1 MKVRRFSIS
10 AMLLVI
16 IIVVLVI
23 SSVTLSLFSINHSNS
38 SITEAV
44 QQRMLD
50 VANCAAASVDGD
62 ALEKLTVEDQ
72 DSPEYWKAY
81 NALAVFRDSVSLE
94 YVYGIKDEGNN
105 IFSFTVDPTIED
117 PAEFGE
123 QVATTDAL
131 IGASKGTPGVDDEP
145 YEDEWGLHYSAYSPV
160 FNSAGKVAGIIG
172 VDFDAT
178 WYEEKISSHTRIV
191 VLVSLCMLALGVAI
205 VLFVSINIRKR
216 FKILNKMLV
225 SLADGS
231 GDLTR
236 KLEIRSGDE
245 FEVLADSMNEFI
257 VQMRAI
263 VGGVKDNVVE
273 FTSASDDLTVAAEK
287 ASGTMDNLSIA
298 IAEVAKGASVQ
309 AEDVATSSEDVK
321 DIVNKLSEMTQSA
334 QKAEKYADDMSK
346 SSSEVAGN
354 FDGLITAIKDSMDQ
368 LMQVTR
374 EIESVGTSVDSVIEA
389 ANIIDSIANQTNLLA
404 LNASIEAARAGEAG
418 RGFAV
423 VAEEIGNLA
432 AQSNSSASSIKNI
445 MSELKGQTSEAIKMV
460 SRLNVVMH
468 EQEKTSTVSRESLA
482 SLFEVV
488 DETRKSFV
496 LVRDGAS
503 AIQSVCEKL
512 NETISELSTISEQ
525 NESSSQ
531 ETAGS
536 VNDIKDITKTVTDKA
551 GKIKDLSGKLGQMV
565 GGFKV

>member
-16 IIVVLVI
+16 IIVVLVV
-23 SSVTLSLFSINHSNS
+23 STVTLSLFSISHSNR

-62 ALEKLTVEDQ
+62 ALEKLTADDM

-81 NALAVFRDSVSLE
+81 NALAVFRDNVSLE

-105 IFSFTVDPTIED
+105 KFTFTVDPALED
-117 PAEFGE
+117 AADFGDE
-123 QVATTDAL
+123 VATTDAL

-145 YEDEWGLHYSAYSPV
+145 YADEWGLHYSAYSPV
-160 FNSAGKVAGIIG
+160 RNSAGKVAGIIG

-178 WYEEKISSHTRIV
+178 WYDEQITSHTRTVI
-191 VLVSLCMLALGVAI
+191 LVSLCMLVLGVVI
-205 VLFVSINIRKR
+205 VLFVSINIKKR

-245 FEVLADSMNEFI
+245 FEVLANSMNEFI

-263 VGGVKDNVVE
+263 VGGVKDNVAE
-273 FTSASDDLTVAAEK
+273 FTSASDNLTVVAEK

-321 DIVNKLSEMTQSA
+321 DIVSKLSEMTQSA
-334 QKAEKYADDMSK
+334 QRAEKYADDMSK
-346 SSSEVAGN
+346 SSTEVAGN
-354 FDGLITAIKDSMDQ
+354 FDGLIAAIKDSMDQ
-368 LMQVTR
+368 LMQVTK

-445 MSELKGQTSEAIKMV
+445 MSELKGQTSAAIKMV
-460 SRLNVVMH
+460 SQLNVVMH
-468 EQEKTSTVSRESLA
+468 EQEKTSTVSRESLT

-488 DETRKSFV
+488 DETKKSFV
-496 LVRDGAS
+496 QVRDGAS
-503 AIQSVCEKL
+503 EIQSVCEKL

-531 ETAGS
+531 ETASS
-536 VNDIKDITKTVTDKA
+536 VNEIKDITATVTEKA
-551 GKIKDLSGKLGQMV
+551 STIKDLSGKLGQMV

>member
-16 IIVVLVI
+16 IIVVLVV
-23 SSVTLSLFSINHSNS
+23 STVTLSLFSINHSNR

-62 ALEKLTVEDQ
+62 ALEKLTADDM

-81 NALAVFRDSVSLE
+81 NALAVFRDNVSLE

-105 IFSFTVDPTIED
+105 KFTFTVDPALED
-117 PAEFGE
+117 AADFGDE
-123 QVATTDAL
+123 VATTDAL

-145 YEDEWGLHYSAYSPV
+145 YADEWGLHYSAYSPV
-160 FNSAGKVAGIIG
+160 RNSAGKVAGIIG

-178 WYEEKISSHTRIV
+178 WYDEQISSHTRIV
-191 VLVSLCMLALGVAI
+191 IIVSLCMLVLGVVI
-205 VLFVSINIRKR
+205 VLFVSINIKKR

-245 FEVLADSMNEFI
+245 FEVLANSMNEFI
-257 VQMRAI
+257 VQIRAI
-263 VGGVKDNVVE
+263 VGGVKNNVAE
-273 FTSASDDLTVAAEK
+273 FTSASDNLTVAAEK

-321 DIVNKLSEMTQSA
+321 DIVSKLSEMTQSA
-334 QKAEKYADDMSK
+334 QRAEKYADDMSK
-346 SSSEVAGN
+346 SSTEVAGN
-354 FDGLITAIKDSMDQ
+354 FDGLIAAIKDSMDQ
-368 LMQVTR
+368 LMQVTK

-445 MSELKGQTSEAIKMV
+445 MSELKGQTSAAIKMV
-460 SRLNVVMH
+460 SQLNVVMH
-468 EQEKTSTVSRESLA
+468 EQEKTSTVSRESLT

-488 DETRKSFV
+488 DETKKSFV
-496 LVRDGAS
+496 QVRDGAS
-503 AIQSVCEKL
+503 EIQSVCEKL

-531 ETAGS
+531 ETASS
-536 VNDIKDITKTVTDKA
+536 VNEIKDITATVTEKA
-551 GKIKDLSGKLGQMV
+551 STIKDLSGKLGQMV

>member
-16 IIVVLVI
+16 IIVVLVV
-23 SSVTLSLFSINHSNS
+23 STVTLSLFSISHSNR

-62 ALEKLTVEDQ
+62 ALEKLTADDM

-81 NALAVFRDSVSLE
+81 NALAVFRDNVSLE

-105 IFSFTVDPTIED
+105 KFTFTVDPALED
-117 PAEFGE
+117 AADFGDE
-123 QVATTDAL
+123 VATTDAL

-145 YEDEWGLHYSAYSPV
+145 YADEWGLHYSAYSPV
-160 FNSAGKVAGIIG
+160 RNSAGKVAGIIG

-178 WYEEKISSHTRIV
+178 WYDEQITSHTRTVI
-191 VLVSLCMLALGVAI
+191 LVSLCMLVLGVVI
-205 VLFVSINIRKR
+205 VLFVSINIKKR

-245 FEVLADSMNEFI
+245 FEVLANSMNEFI
-257 VQMRAI
+257 VQIRAI
-263 VGGVKDNVVE
+263 VGGVKDNVAE
-273 FTSASDDLTVAAEK
+273 FTSASDNLTVAAEK

-321 DIVNKLSEMTQSA
+321 DIVSKLSEMTQSA
-334 QKAEKYADDMSK
+334 QRAEKYADDMSK
-346 SSSEVAGN
+346 SSTEVAGN
-354 FDGLITAIKDSMDQ
+354 FDGLIAAIKDSMDQ
-368 LMQVTR
+368 LMQVTK

-445 MSELKGQTSEAIKMV
+445 MSELKGQTSAAIKMV
-460 SRLNVVMH
+460 SQLNVVMH
-468 EQEKTSTVSRESLA
+468 EQEKTSTVSRESLT

-488 DETRKSFV
+488 DETKKSFV
-496 LVRDGAS
+496 QVRDGAS
-503 AIQSVCEKL
+503 EIQSVCEKL

-531 ETAGS
+531 ETASS
-536 VNDIKDITKTVTDKA
+536 VNEIKDITATVTEKA
-551 GKIKDLSGKLGQMV
+551 STIKDLSGKLGQMV

>member
-23 SSVTLSLFSINHSNS
+23 SSVTLSLFSINHSNKS
-38 SITEAV
+38 MTEAV

-62 ALEKLTVEDQ
+62 ALEKLTADDTE
-72 DSPEYWKAY
+72 SPEYWKAY

-94 YVYGIKDEGNN
+94 YVYGIRDEGNN
-105 IFSFTVDPTIED
+105 KFTFTVDPTIDD
-117 PAEFGE
+117 PAEFGDE
-123 QVATTDAL
+123 VATTDAL

-145 YEDEWGLHYSAYSPV
+145 YADEWGLHYSAYSPV

-172 VDFDAT
+172 VDFDAS
-178 WYEEKISSHTRIV
+178 WYDEKISSHTRIV
-191 VLVSLCMLALGVAI
+191 IIVSLCMLVLGVVI

-245 FEVLADSMNEFI
+245 FEVLADSMNKFI

-273 FTSASDDLTVAAEK
+273 FTSASDDLTDAAEK

-334 QKAEKYADDMSK
+334 QNAEKCADDMSK

-354 FDGLITAIKDSMDQ
+354 FDGLIAAIKDSMEQ
-368 LMQVTR
+368 LMQVTK

>member
-16 IIVVLVI
+16 IIVVLVV
-23 SSVTLSLFSINHSNS
+23 STVTLSLFSISHSNR

-62 ALEKLTVEDQ
+62 ALEKLTADDM

-81 NALAVFRDSVSLE
+81 NALAVFRDNVSLE

-105 IFSFTVDPTIED
+105 KFTFTVDPALED
-117 PAEFGE
+117 AADFGDE
-123 QVATTDAL
+123 VATTDAL

-145 YEDEWGLHYSAYSPV
+145 YADEWGLHYSAYSPV
-160 FNSAGKVAGIIG
+160 HNSAGKVAGIIG

-178 WYEEKISSHTRIV
+178 WYDEQITSHTRTVI
-191 VLVSLCMLALGVAI
+191 LVSLCMLVLGVVI
-205 VLFVSINIRKR
+205 VLFVSINIKKR

-245 FEVLADSMNEFI
+245 FEVLANSMNEFI

-263 VGGVKDNVVE
+263 VGGVKDNVAE
-273 FTSASDDLTVAAEK
+273 FTSASDNLTIVAEK

-321 DIVNKLSEMTQSA
+321 DIVSKLSEMTQSA
-334 QKAEKYADDMSK
+334 QRAEKYADDMSK
-346 SSSEVAGN
+346 S
-354 FDGLITAIKDSMDQ
+354 
-368 LMQVTR
+368 
-374 EIESVGTSVDSVIEA
+374 
-389 ANIIDSIANQTNLLA
+389 
-404 LNASIEAARAGEAG
+404 
-418 RGFAV
+418 
-423 VAEEIGNLA
+423 
-432 AQSNSSASSIKNI
+432 
-445 MSELKGQTSEAIKMV
+445 
-460 SRLNVVMH
+460 
-468 EQEKTSTVSRESLA
+468 
-482 SLFEVV
+482 
-488 DETRKSFV
+488 
-496 LVRDGAS
+496 
-503 AIQSVCEKL
+503 
-512 NETISELSTISEQ
+512 
-525 NESSSQ
+525 
-531 ETAGS
+531 
-536 VNDIKDITKTVTDKA
+536 
-551 GKIKDLSGKLGQMV
+551 
-565 GGFKV
+565 

>member
-16 IIVVLVI
+16 IIVVLVV
-23 SSVTLSLFSINHSNS
+23 STVTLSLFSISHSNR

-62 ALEKLTVEDQ
+62 ALEKLTADDM

-81 NALAVFRDSVSLE
+81 NALAVFRDNVSLE

-105 IFSFTVDPTIED
+105 KFTFTVDPALED
-117 PAEFGE
+117 AADFGDE
-123 QVATTDAL
+123 VATTDAL

-145 YEDEWGLHYSAYSPV
+145 YADEWGLHYSAYSPV
-160 FNSAGKVAGIIG
+160 RNSAGKVAGIIG

-178 WYEEKISSHTRIV
+178 WYDEQITSHTRTVI
-191 VLVSLCMLALGVAI
+191 LVSLCMLVLGVVI
-205 VLFVSINIRKR
+205 VLFVSINIKKR

-245 FEVLADSMNEFI
+245 FEVLANSMNEFI
-257 VQMRAI
+257 VQIRAI
-263 VGGVKDNVVE
+263 VGGVKDNVAE
-273 FTSASDDLTVAAEK
+273 FTSASDNLTIVAEK

-321 DIVNKLSEMTQSA
+321 DIVSKLSEMTQSA
-334 QKAEKYADDMSK
+334 QRAEKYADDMSK
-346 SSSEVAGN
+346 SSTEVAGN
-354 FDGLITAIKDSMDQ
+354 FDGLIAAIKDSMDQ
-368 LMQVTR
+368 LMQVTK

-445 MSELKGQTSEAIKMV
+445 MSELKGQTSAAIKMV
-460 SRLNVVMH
+460 SQLNVVMH
-468 EQEKTSTVSRESLA
+468 EQEKTSTVSRESLT

-488 DETRKSFV
+488 DETKKSFV
-496 LVRDGAS
+496 QVRDGAS
-503 AIQSVCEKL
+503 EIQSVCEKL

-531 ETAGS
+531 ETASS
-536 VNDIKDITKTVTDKA
+536 VNEIKDITATVTEKA
-551 GKIKDLSGKLGQMV
+551 STIKDLSGKLGQMV

>member
-16 IIVVLVI
+16 IIVVLVV
-23 SSVTLSLFSINHSNS
+23 STVTLSLFSISHSNR

-62 ALEKLTVEDQ
+62 ALEKLTADDM

-81 NALAVFRDSVSLE
+81 NALAVFRDNVSLE

-105 IFSFTVDPTIED
+105 KFTFTVDPSLED
-117 PAEFGE
+117 AAEFGDE
-123 QVATTDAL
+123 VATTDAL

-145 YEDEWGLHYSAYSPV
+145 YADEWGLHYSAYSPV
-160 FNSAGKVAGIIG
+160 HNSAGKVTGIIG

-178 WYEEKISSHTRIV
+178 WYDEQITSHTRTVI
-191 VLVSLCMLALGVAI
+191 LVSLCMLVLGVVI
-205 VLFVSINIRKR
+205 VLFVSINIKKR

-245 FEVLADSMNEFI
+245 FEVLANSMNEFI

-263 VGGVKDNVVE
+263 VGGVKDNVAE
-273 FTSASDDLTVAAEK
+273 FTSASDNLTIVAEK

-321 DIVNKLSEMTQSA
+321 DIVSKLSEMTQSA
-334 QKAEKYADDMSK
+334 QRAEKYADDMSK
-346 SSSEVAGN
+346 SSTEVAGN
-354 FDGLITAIKDSMDQ
+354 FDGLIAAIKDSMDQ
-368 LMQVTR
+368 LMQVTK

-445 MSELKGQTSEAIKMV
+445 MSELKGQTSAAIKMV
-460 SRLNVVMH
+460 SQLNVVMH
-468 EQEKTSTVSRESLA
+468 EQEKTSTVSRESLT

-488 DETRKSFV
+488 DETKKSFV
-496 LVRDGAS
+496 QVRDGAS
-503 AIQSVCEKL
+503 EIQSVCEKL

-531 ETAGS
+531 ETASS
-536 VNDIKDITKTVTDKA
+536 VNEIKDITATVTEKA
-551 GKIKDLSGKLGQMV
+551 STIKDLSGKLGQMV

>member
-23 SSVTLSLFSINHSNS
+23 SSVTLSLFSINHSNKS
-38 SITEAV
+38 MTEAV

-62 ALEKLTVEDQ
+62 ALEKLTADDTE
-72 DSPEYWKAY
+72 SPEYWKAY

-94 YVYGIKDEGNN
+94 YVYGIRDEGNN
-105 IFSFTVDPTIED
+105 KFTFTVDPTIDD
-117 PAEFGE
+117 PAEFGDE
-123 QVATTDAL
+123 VATTDAL

-145 YEDEWGLHYSAYSPV
+145 YADEWGLHYSAYSPV

-178 WYEEKISSHTRIV
+178 WYDEKISSHTRIV
-191 VLVSLCMLALGVAI
+191 IIVSLCMLVLGVVI
-205 VLFVSINIRKR
+205 VLFVSINIKKR

-334 QKAEKYADDMSK
+334 QKAEKCADDMSK

-354 FDGLITAIKDSMDQ
+354 FDGLITAIKDSMEQ
-368 LMQVTR
+368 LMQVTK

-445 MSELKGQTSEAIKMV
+445 MSELKGQTSEAIRMV
-460 SRLNVVMH
+460 SQLNVVMH
-468 EQEKTSTVSRESLA
+468 DQEKTSTVSRESLS

-503 AIQSVCEKL
+503 EIQ
-512 NETISELSTISEQ
+512 TISEQ

-531 ETAGS
+531 ETASS
-536 VNDIKDITKTVTDKA
+536 VHEIKDITKTVTDKA

>member
-23 SSVTLSLFSINHSNS
+23 SSVTLSLFSINHSNKS
-38 SITEAV
+38 MTEAV

-62 ALEKLTVEDQ
+62 ALEKLTADDTE
-72 DSPEYWKAY
+72 SPEYWKAY

-94 YVYGIKDEGNN
+94 YVYGIRDEGNN
-105 IFSFTVDPTIED
+105 KFTFTVDPTIDD
-117 PAEFGE
+117 PAEFGDE
-123 QVATTDAL
+123 VATTDAL

-145 YEDEWGLHYSAYSPV
+145 YADEWGLHYSAYSPV

-191 VLVSLCMLALGVAI
+191 VLVSLCMLVLGVAI

-334 QKAEKYADDMSK
+334 QKAEKCADDMSK

-445 MSELKGQTSEAIKMV
+445 MSELKGQTSEAIRMV
-460 SRLNVVMH
+460 SQLNVVMH
-468 EQEKTSTVSRESLA
+468 DQEKTSTVSRESLS

-503 AIQSVCEKL
+503 EIQSVCEKL
-512 NETISELSTISEQ
+512 NDTISELSTISEQ

-531 ETAGS
+531 ETASS
-536 VNDIKDITKTVTDKA
+536 VHEIKDITKTVTDKA

>member
-16 IIVVLVI
+16 IIVVLVV
-23 SSVTLSLFSINHSNS
+23 STVTLSLFSISHSNR

-62 ALEKLTVEDQ
+62 ALEKLTADDM

-81 NALAVFRDSVSLE
+81 NALAVFRDNVSLE

-105 IFSFTVDPTIED
+105 KFTFTVDPALED
-117 PAEFGE
+117 AADFGDE
-123 QVATTDAL
+123 VATTDAL

-145 YEDEWGLHYSAYSPV
+145 YADEWGLHYSAYSPV
-160 FNSAGKVAGIIG
+160 HNSAGKVAGIIG

-178 WYEEKISSHTRIV
+178 WYDEQITSHTRTVI
-191 VLVSLCMLALGVAI
+191 LVSLCMLVLGVVI
-205 VLFVSINIRKR
+205 VLFVSINIKKR

-245 FEVLADSMNEFI
+245 FEVLANSMNEFI

-263 VGGVKDNVVE
+263 VGGVKDNVAE
-273 FTSASDDLTVAAEK
+273 FTSASDNLTIVAEK

-321 DIVNKLSEMTQSA
+321 DIVSKLSEMTQSA
-334 QKAEKYADDMSK
+334 QRAEKYADDMSK
-346 SSSEVAGN
+346 SSTEVAGN
-354 FDGLITAIKDSMDQ
+354 FDGLIAAIKDSMDQ
-368 LMQVTR
+368 LMQVTK

-445 MSELKGQTSEAIKMV
+445 MSELKGQTSAAIKMV
-460 SRLNVVMH
+460 SQLNVVMH
-468 EQEKTSTVSRESLA
+468 EQEKTSTVSRESLT

-488 DETRKSFV
+488 DETKKSFV
-496 LVRDGAS
+496 QVRDGAS
-503 AIQSVCEKL
+503 EIQSVCEKL

-531 ETAGS
+531 ETASS
-536 VNDIKDITKTVTDKA
+536 VNEIKDITATVTEKA
-551 GKIKDLSGKLGQMV
+551 STIKDLSGKLGQMV